1 MVRERKKESEKEALK
16 ILIYIFCEGKNDEQY
31 LTKITSFIKEKF
43 KNNGR
48 RSDKKEYEII
58 LKRNITNEKDFES
71 EFKKLSNNSKVK
83 IYRVYW
89 FFDVD
94 FKKDRHKWINKKY
107 DNINYCKVN
116 PYLEF
121 FLLLHKYN
129 NKSEVDNELKQLIQN
144 RDDYNTN
151 KTNNTLNKDYRY
163 LKDELKKNCDSDY
176 IKGLDLSQKEIEK
189 VITIEKDYKSSYKN
203 NEPSHKDFYSEYNIF
218 FENEFIKK
226 LYKTTL
232 Y

>member
-1 MVRERKKESEKEALK
+1 MVRERKKESEKEALE

-31 LTKITSFIKEKF
+31 LTKIKDFIIAKAKF
-43 KNNGR
+43 
-48 RSDKKEYEII
+48 RSNKIDYEIKI
-58 LKRNITNEKDFES
+58 NKRIKDLPTFNLKCKELFNDIKV
-71 EFKKLSNNSKVK
+71 SK
-83 IYRVYW
+83 VYW

-94 FKKDRHKWINKKY
+94 FKEDRHKWINKQD
-107 DNINYCKVN
+107 DNVNYCRVN
-116 PYLEF
+116 PCLEF
-121 FLLLHKYN
+121 LLLLHKYN
-129 NKSEVDNELKQLIQN
+129 NKSEIDKELKNLIKN
-144 RDDYNTN
+144 RDNYN
-151 KTNNTLNKDYRY
+151 KYLKNNNPHNDCIS

-176 IKGLDLSQKEIEK
+176 IKGLDLSQREIEK